1 MLQTGSSGKIEVITQ
16 CYNVEKFSA
25 LNFRVEGGVSEK
37 SSLVSF
43 RSVTGDLR
51 FLDLE
56 ITFKGKNYG

>member
-1 MLQTGSSGKIEVITQ
+1 MLK
-16 CYNVEKFSA
+16 NPSA

-43 RSVTGDLR
+43 RSVRGDLR

-56 ITFKGKNYG
+56 ITFKGKN